1 MAKPSHREYSSGE
14 SHAGMLIN
22 LEWYHKEPSASFRKF
37 FDIRRRIASA
47 SGSSHNGLPSA
58 KKGPLFSPFNPCSCR
73 TRVERGEKEGSL
85 HRVAACVSYRTLK
98 RSGVLLWG
106 NFQNDALGSYRRLK
120 GNGL

>member
-1 MAKPSHREYSSGE
+1 MNPCRQ
-14 SHAGMLIN
+14 
-22 LEWYHKEPSASFRKF
+22 LELYHKEPSASFRKF

-47 SGSSHNGLPSA
+47 SGSSHNGLPNA

-98 RSGVLLWG
+98 RSGVLLLLA
-106 NFQNDALGSYRRLK
+106 NLRSDALVLIQA
-120 GNGL
+120 

>member
-1 MAKPSHREYSSGE
+1 MNPCRQ
-14 SHAGMLIN
+14 
-22 LEWYHKEPSASFRKF
+22 LELYHKEPSASFRKF

-47 SGSSHNGLPSA
+47 SGSSHNGLPNA

-106 NFQNDALGSYRRLK
+106 NFKNDALGS
-120 GNGL
+120 